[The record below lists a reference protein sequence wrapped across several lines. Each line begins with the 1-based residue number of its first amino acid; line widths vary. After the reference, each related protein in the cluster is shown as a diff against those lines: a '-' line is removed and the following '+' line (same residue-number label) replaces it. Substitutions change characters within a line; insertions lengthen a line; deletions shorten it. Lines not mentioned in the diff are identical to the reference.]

1 MHSSNPVFKLIS
13 AIFSK
18 MTSMS
23 HNAFKIRAQV
33 AVWQCDSIAPQLQG
47 MSGTSHSVHGAARYG
62 HSDLSASVRH
72 TAVSRYA
79 RPVERASPSH
89 PVLAHRHASPVSGA
103 ENLGRTGSLDAGL
116 DYRLALPPRAQSRVL
131 GGPCAGGMV
140 G

>member
-1 MHSSNPVFKLIS
+1 
-13 AIFSK
+13 
-18 MTSMS
+18 MTPMS
-23 HNAFKIRAQV
+23 HNVFTIKPQA
-33 AVWQCDSIAPQLQG
+33 AVWQCDSMAPQIRR
-47 MSGTSHSVHGAARYG
+47 MSSVSHFVHGAASYG
-62 HSDLSASVRH
+62 HSYLLAPVRH

-89 PVLAHRHASPVSGA
+89 PVLAHRHAGPVSGA

-140 G
+140 A